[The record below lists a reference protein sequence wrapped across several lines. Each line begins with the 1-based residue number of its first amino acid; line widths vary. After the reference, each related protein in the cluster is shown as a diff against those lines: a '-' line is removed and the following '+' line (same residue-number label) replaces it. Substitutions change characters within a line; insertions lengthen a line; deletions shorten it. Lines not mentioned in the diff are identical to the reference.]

1 MIAIATAEDC
11 VQSLKTDVAGREAT
25 EICNRLHRGRQSQFL
40 EARPWPVLLPSSST
54 TVELSRVKIQKIVR
68 FLTLAMALVFVAPAC
83 REVAPAF
90 GPNIPFA
97 KQNADEFFYSV
108 GSRFT
113 NIQRP
118 QRILRARQQFGHYA
132 LTPSGVYND
141 TTIWLSIGPD
151 SARLFGDEG
160 HFSVDRYIV
169 NTALG
174 MAPPDALTESRE
186 TVRLRRLSDN
196 EYEWFTNVEVAL
208 GRIGARN
215 IADVLAAALAAGEG
229 KSSAAIRAN
238 YTSSFP
244 RTAAALGR
252 LFTIDTLRTT
262 TDNEGATTFEIAIKL
277 TPIILKESMPHY
289 AAYIDKYISKGKYRI
304 TLTDKTGAHWFDAW
318 AANYYMHFKLRSK
331 NGHFAPMEG
340 AVRPMPE
347 NLTIQL
353 DMSMKIMIFTVGWTE
368 MMGDFELINTPHE
381 RGWSMRFAKE
391 PNWHLPITVGTLLKS
406 PLRRPF
412 QGQGIPIRVSIRDN
426 PGSQTIL
433 NRRFTLV
440 VQESGIL
447 RFLNR
452 LSGTA
457 VGDFLGA
464 SEREANRFN
473 ADTFRALRLDVAALF
488 Q

>member
-1 MIAIATAEDC
+1 
-11 VQSLKTDVAGREAT
+11 
-25 EICNRLHRGRQSQFL
+25 
-40 EARPWPVLLPSSST
+40 
-54 TVELSRVKIQKIVR
+54 
-68 FLTLAMALVFVAPAC
+68 MALVFVAAGC

-90 GPNIPFA
+90 GANIPFA

-169 NTALG
+169 NTGLG
-174 MAPPDALTESRE
+174 TAPPDALTESRE
-186 TVRLRRLSDN
+186 IVRLRRLSDN

-208 GRIGARN
+208 GSIGARN
-215 IADVLAAALAAGEG
+215 FADVITASLAAGEG

-238 YTSSFP
+238 YNTSFP

-252 LFTIDTLRTT
+252 LFTVDTLRTT

-277 TPIILKESMPHY
+277 TPNILKESMPHY

-318 AANYYMHFKLRSK
+318 AANYYMHFKVRSK
-331 NGHFAPMEG
+331 DGHFAPLEG

-353 DMSMKIMIFTVGWTE
+353 DMSMKIMVFTVGWTE
-368 MMGDFELINTPHE
+368 MIGDFDVINTPHE
-381 RGWSMRFAKE
+381 RGWSMRFSKE

-440 VQESGIL
+440 VQESGVL

-473 ADTFRALRLDVAALF
+473 ADTFRALRLDVGALF

>member
-1 MIAIATAEDC
+1 MKIPNRIIRFIALPCLIAAAA
-11 VQSLKTDVAGREAT
+11 S
-25 EICNRLHRGRQSQFL
+25 
-40 EARPWPVLLPSSST
+40 
-54 TVELSRVKIQKIVR
+54 
-68 FLTLAMALVFVAPAC
+68 AC

-97 KQNADEFFYSV
+97 RQNAEEFFYSV

-118 QRILRARQQFGHYA
+118 VRVLRARQQFGHYA

-141 TTIWLSIGPD
+141 TTVWLAIGPD

-160 HFSVDRYIV
+160 VFQVDRYIV
-169 NTALG
+169 AAKLSNT
-174 MAPPDALTESRE
+174 PPDALTESRE
-186 TVRLRRLSDN
+186 IVRLRKLTDKD
-196 EYEWFTNVEVAL
+196 YEWFTNVEVAL
-208 GRIGARN
+208 GRIAAKN
-215 IADVLAAALAAGEG
+215 ITDVLAAALDAGEG
-229 KSSAAIRAN
+229 KSPAAIRAN
-238 YTSSFP
+238 YTTSFP
-244 RTAAALGR
+244 RTVAALGR
-252 LFTIDTLRTT
+252 LFTIDTLTT
-262 TDNEGATTFEIAIKL
+262 TPDTEGATTFEIAIKL
-277 TPIILKESMPHY
+277 TPDILKATMPHY

-304 TLTDKTGAHWFDAW
+304 TLTDKTGARWFDAT
-318 AANYYMHFKLRSK
+318 AANRYMHFKVRSK
-331 NGHFAPMEG
+331 DGHFAPLEG
-340 AVRPMPE
+340 ALRPMPAA
-347 NLTIQL
+347 LSIHVDL
-353 DMSMKIMIFTVGWTE
+353 SMKILLFTVGWTDMTGE
-368 MMGDFELINTPHE
+368 FEVINTPHE

-391 PNWHLPITVGTLLKS
+391 PEWHLPPTVGFLLKS

-412 QGQGIPIRVSIRDN
+412 QGPGIPVLISIRDN

-433 NRRFTLV
+433 NRRGTLV

-457 VGDFLGA
+457 VGDFLGP

-473 ADTFRALRLDVAALF
+473 ADAFRALRADIAALL

>member
-277 TPIILKESMPHY
+277 TPNILKESMPHY

-331 NGHFAPMEG
+331 DGHFAPMEG

-412 QGQGIPIRVSIRDN
+412 QAQGIPIRVSIRDN

>member
-1 MIAIATAEDC
+1 MTIPKKFARC
-11 VQSLKTDVAGREAT
+11 VALAGSLAAVT
-25 EICNRLHRGRQSQFL
+25 S
-40 EARPWPVLLPSSST
+40 
-54 TVELSRVKIQKIVR
+54 
-68 FLTLAMALVFVAPAC
+68 C

-90 GPNIPFA
+90 GPNIPLA
-97 KQNADEFFYSV
+97 RQNAEEFFYSV

-118 QRILRARQQFGHYA
+118 QRVIRARAQFGHYA

-141 TTIWLSIGPD
+141 TSVWLATGPD
-151 SARLFGDEG
+151 SARLFGDDG
-160 HFSVDRYIV
+160 IFAVDRYIV
-169 NTALG
+169 TAKLSNT
-174 MAPPDALTESRE
+174 PPDALTESRE
-186 TVRLRRLSDN
+186 IVRLRRLKES

-208 GRIGARN
+208 GRIAAKN
-215 IADVLAAALAAGEG
+215 ITDVLAAALSAGEG
-229 KSSAAIRAN
+229 KTSAAIRAN
-238 YTSSFP
+238 YTTSFP

-252 LFTIDTLRTT
+252 LFTIDTLRVTP
-262 TDNEGATTFEIAIKL
+262 DNDGATTYDIAVKL
-277 TPIILKESMPHY
+277 TPDVLKATMPHY

-304 TLTDKTGAHWFDAW
+304 TLTDKSGVKWFDAR
-318 AANYYMHFKLRSK
+318 ASNYYMHFKVRSK
-331 NGHFAPMEG
+331 DGHFAPLEG

-347 NLTIQL
+347 SLTIHVDL
-353 DMSMKIMIFTVGWTE
+353 SMKIMIFTVGWTDMTGE
-368 MMGDFELINTPHE
+368 FDIINTPHE

-391 PNWHLPITVGTLLKS
+391 PEWHLPPTVGYLLKS

-412 QGQGIPIRVSIRDN
+412 QEPGIPVRVSIRDN
-426 PGSQTIL
+426 PGAQTIL
-433 NRRFTLV
+433 NRRLSLV

-457 VGDFLGA
+457 VGDFLGP

-473 ADTFRALRLDVAALF
+473 ADAFRALRIDVATLL

>member
-1 MIAIATAEDC
+1 M
-11 VQSLKTDVAGREAT
+11 
-25 EICNRLHRGRQSQFL
+25 
-40 EARPWPVLLPSSST
+40 AR
-54 TVELSRVKIQKIVR
+54 
-68 FLTLAMALVFVAPAC
+68 
-83 REVAPAF
+83 
-90 GPNIPFA
+90 
-97 KQNADEFFYSV
+97 QNAEEFFYSV

-160 HFSVDRYIV
+160 HFAVDRYIV
-169 NTALG
+169 TTAL
-174 MAPPDALTESRE
+174 AQNPPDALTESRE
-186 TVRLRRLSDN
+186 IVRLRKLSDN

-208 GRIGARN
+208 GRMGAKS
-215 IADVLAAALAAGEG
+215 IADVLAASLAAGEG
-229 KSSAAIRAN
+229 KSAAAIRAN
-238 YTSSFP
+238 YTSAFP
-244 RTAAALGR
+244 RAGAALGR
-252 LFTIDTLRTT
+252 LFTIDTLRATP
-262 TDNEGATTFEIAIKL
+262 DSDGATTFDIAIKL
-277 TPIILKESMPHY
+277 TPNILKESMPHY

-304 TLTDKTGAHWFDAW
+304 TLTDQGGAHWFDAW
-318 AANYYMHFKLRSK
+318 AANYYMHFRVRSK
-331 NGHFAPMEG
+331 GGHFAPLEG
-340 AVRPMPE
+340 AVRPMPA
-347 NLTIQL
+347 NLTIHL
-353 DMSMKIMIFTVGWTE
+353 DMSMKILIFTVGWTE
-368 MMGDFELINTPHE
+368 MAGDFEVIDTPHE

-391 PNWHLPITVGTLLKS
+391 PDWHLPLTVGTLLKS

-412 QGQGIPIRVSIRDN
+412 QGPGIPIRISIRDN

-433 NRRFTLV
+433 NRRLSFV

-473 ADTFRALRLDVAALF
+473 ADAFRALRLDVSALL

>member
-1 MIAIATAEDC
+1 M
-11 VQSLKTDVAGREAT
+11 K
-25 EICNRLHRGRQSQFL
+25 
-40 EARPWPVLLPSSST
+40 SSSI
-54 TVELSRVKIQKIVR
+54 LR
-68 FLTLAMALVFVAPAC
+68 FSTLAVVFVSALSAC

-90 GPNIPFA
+90 GPNLPFA

-132 LTPSGVYND
+132 LTPSGIYND

-160 HFSVDRYIV
+160 HFAVDRYIV
-169 NTALG
+169 NTALSNE
-174 MAPPDALTESRE
+174 APDALTESRE
-186 TVRLRRLSDN
+186 IVRLRKLSDN

-208 GRIGARN
+208 GRIGAKH
-215 IADVLAAALAAGEG
+215 IADVLTAALDAGEG
-229 KSSAAIRAN
+229 KTSAAIRAN

-244 RTAAALGR
+244 HTVAALGR
-252 LFTIDTLRTT
+252 LFTIDTLRVTP
-262 TDNEGATTFEIAIKL
+262 DAEGATTFDIAIRL
-277 TPIILKESMPHY
+277 TPDILKATMPHY
-289 AAYIDKYISKGKYRI
+289 ASYIDKYISKGKYHI
-304 TLTDKTGAHWFDAW
+304 TLTDKSGAHWFDAA
-318 AANYYMHFKLRSK
+318 AANYYMHFKVRSK
-331 NGHFAPMEG
+331 NGHFMPIEG
-340 AVRPMPE
+340 GIRSMPE
-347 NLTIQL
+347 QLTIQL
-353 DMSMKIMIFTVGWTE
+353 DMSMKIALFTVGWTD
-368 MMGDFELINTPHE
+368 MIGDFELIDTPHE
-381 RGWSMRFAKE
+381 RGWQMRFAKE
-391 PNWHLPITVGTLLKS
+391 PNWHLPPTVGTLLKS

-412 QGQGIPIRVSIRDN
+412 LGQGIPVRISVRDN

-433 NRRFTLV
+433 NRRGSLV

-447 RFLNR
+447 RFLNH

-473 ADTFRALRLDVAALF
+473 ADAFRALRQDVAAIL

>member
-1 MIAIATAEDC
+1 M
-11 VQSLKTDVAGREAT
+11 VGV
-25 EICNRLHRGRQSQFL
+25 
-40 EARPWPVLLPSSST
+40 P
-54 TVELSRVKIQKIVR
+54 
-68 FLTLAMALVFVAPAC
+68 LAAC
-83 REVAPAF
+83 REAAPAF
-90 GPNIPFA
+90 GPNILFA
-97 KQNADEFFYSV
+97 RQNAEEFFYSV

-132 LTPSGVYND
+132 LTPSGIYND

-160 HFSVDRYIV
+160 RFSTDRYIV
-169 NTALG
+169 TTSLSQT
-174 MAPPDALTESRE
+174 PPDALTESRE
-186 TVRLRRLSDN
+186 VVRLRKLSDN

-208 GRIGARN
+208 GRIAARN
-215 IADVLAAALAAGEG
+215 ISDVIAATLAAGEG
-229 KSSAAIRAN
+229 KSSAALRAN
-238 YTSSFP
+238 YTAAFP
-244 RTAAALGR
+244 RTGAALGR
-252 LFTIDTLRTT
+252 LFTIDTLRATP
-262 TDNEGATTFEIAIKL
+262 DSEGATTFEIAIKL
-277 TPIILKESMPHY
+277 TPEILKESMPHY

-304 TLTDKTGAHWFDAW
+304 SLTDKTGAHWFDAW
-318 AANYYMHFKLRSK
+318 AANYYMHFKVRSK
-331 NGHFAPMEG
+331 DGHFAPIEG
-340 AVRPMPE
+340 GIRPMPE
-347 NLTIQL
+347 ALTIQL
-353 DMSMKIMIFTVGWTE
+353 DMAMKILVFTVGWTE
-368 MMGDFELINTPHE
+368 MMGDFEVINTPHE

-391 PNWHLPITVGTLLKS
+391 PNWRLPLTVGTLLKS

-433 NRRFTLV
+433 NRRFSLV

-473 ADTFRALRLDVAALF
+473 ADAFRALRIDVAELLK
-488 Q
+488 